1 MWPTQLPAEYLVTPP
16 NLRVGAPGS
25 STSAPAQRQQLSSPN
40 AHVLPQWASVVAGSR
55 SRYRRPRPV
64 AARQTSLLTS
74 HPRHQDGQKTHR
86 ARSWPCAPSPRPGPF
101 CSRPAWSRRHRF
113 PRRHKAG
120 TATAHTPV
128 VAAPPSPAGS
138 HPCYA
143 GTQPAAVTDAATRAH
158 AEPVPVVHGLPD
170 QRLRRL
176 GGLVHTKPAPA
187 SSVRFSSYAMSDLP
201 YMENPHGQ
209 RHGVRRERELQ
220 LLVRPLSR
228 AAEGSRYA
236 DGRGRCH
243 YGEHRSPRWSA
254 R

>member
-25 STSAPAQRQQLSSPN
+25 STSAPAQRQQLSCPN
-40 AHVLPQWASVVAGSR
+40 AHVLPQWASAVAGSR

-86 ARSWPCAPSPRPGPF
+86 ARSWPCAPSPRPGPS

-138 HPCYA
+138 HPLLCRHPTRRRHRCCHGSPRGARTCRPWAA
-143 GTQPAAVTDAATRAH
+143 GPEAPQTGWSRSRRTGPGILGAFLQLRHVRLA
-158 AEPVPVVHGLPD
+158 VHGEP
-170 QRLRRL
+170 
-176 GGLVHTKPAPA
+176 
-187 SSVRFSSYAMSDLP
+187 
-201 YMENPHGQ
+201 
-209 RHGVRRERELQ
+209 
-220 LLVRPLSR
+220 SR
-228 AAEGSRYA
+228 STA
-236 DGRGRCH
+236 
-243 YGEHRSPRWSA
+243 RSTT
-254 R
+254 